1 MHCINNT
8 MPNYIFMKCNEY
20 WHLVTCVCSKRSS
33 SSSGGDSSTKFNL
46 RSVNTTWYPRTWW
59 WKRYV
64 VFLLSV
70 VLLVAC
76 FVFPINCEIVICI
89 CCIIYWQTD
98 LMEVSVVVMGCHSP
112 TVVLCSAPCN
122 ISVLERLLPA
132 RLYWFWWGHLVCSSL
147 CFAFLL
153 SQYLLAIL
161 LHLWRPQSESI
172 VLGQLFTICDLH
184 CGLQCFDA
192 VGWAAGRA
200 SGL

>member
-1 MHCINNT
+1 MVKKVCG
-8 MPNYIFMKCNEY
+8 
-20 WHLVTCVCSKRSS
+20 VSVVCSFACSLFCR
-33 SSSGGDSSTKFNL
+33 NL
-46 RSVNTTWYPRTWW
+46 YII
-59 WKRYV
+59 
-64 VFLLSV
+64 LL
-70 VLLVAC
+70 LL
-76 FVFPINCEIVICI
+76 IVRLLFCI

-184 CGLQCFDA
+184 CVWRARSKCCWIVGSVTCDWLAFVADCQESNHAFFILGL
-192 VGWAAGRA
+192 VP
-200 SGL
+200 